1 MIVKRWA
8 PPRHRKWRPSFLL
21 DIKALNVPPHESVA
35 WLHRNQDHLIVSGSG
50 THGVLSHAEINI
62 LQTIRTNFSNI
73 WHKMLF
79 LVGLGQERYPDMF
92 QQSRKTPSPLLLAV
106 VEPVNDTGGH
116 PVLVYYQTVLRYPQ
130 RQLLLREAQYL
141 GIVAIQK
148 TFKSFP
154 RELLGGGDQLVA
166 AVQTRKLLDLDAID
180 YVQLGL
186 EELTAN
192 LEK

>member
-1 MIVKRWA
+1 M
-8 PPRHRKWRPSFLL
+8 
-21 DIKALNVPPHESVA
+21 
-35 WLHRNQDHLIVSGSG
+35 
-50 THGVLSHAEINI
+50 
-62 LQTIRTNFSNI
+62 
-73 WHKMLF
+73 
-79 LVGLGQERYPDMF
+79 
-92 QQSRKTPSPLLLAV
+92 
-106 VEPVNDTGGH
+106 
-116 PVLVYYQTVLRYPQ
+116 YYQTVLRYPL
-130 RQLLLREAQYL
+130 RQLLLSEAQYL

-192 LEK
+192 LEKYL